1 MSEVEAAPKF
11 RAKYIGDPNDGG
23 RGHSVLNLFG
33 QAFPR
38 GRFVTIRGDE
48 KVVKKLQGNNHFIV
62 EEGEGDAA
70 PAAVE
75 EDDDFEVT
83 APAKAKARGK
93 KAPDKAAIV
102 TKLDALAAKHPG
114 QVEYDPDASAEALAA
129 RLEELQFELGE

>member
-1 MSEVEAAPKF
+1 MSETEAAPKF
-11 RAKYIGDPNDGG
+11 SAMYKGDPNDGG

-38 GRFVTIRGDE
+38 GRFVTIKGDE
-48 KVVKKLQGNNHFIV
+48 RVVAKLQGNSHFIV
-62 EEGEGDAA
+62 KEGEGEEG
-70 PAAVE
+70 PASADE
-75 EDDDFEVT
+75 DDFEGEVPT
-83 APAKAKARGK
+83 KAKGRGGK

-114 QVEYDPDASAEALAA
+114 QVEYDPEAGAEALAA